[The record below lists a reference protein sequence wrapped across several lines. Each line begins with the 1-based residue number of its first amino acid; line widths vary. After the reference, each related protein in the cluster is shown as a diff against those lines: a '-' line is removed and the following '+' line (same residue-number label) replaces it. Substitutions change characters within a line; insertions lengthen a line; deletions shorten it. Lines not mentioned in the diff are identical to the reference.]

1 MRPRR
6 NLPGC
11 APISPTPGPAKSAA
25 TPRSGTPPAS
35 WPRPHHFPGS
45 LTPRGQPPDQGW
57 PWLGPLV
64 LGDFCVSASSSVRW
78 DEVMKTPHPKELL
91 RTEGKS
97 PFAQCLAEN
106 QVAIIRV
113 PESVL
118 SRSPAPEFSA
128 FPPESVSFFQ
138 TLVGRVCPSKL
149 VHHPTL
155 VSVLRLD

>member
-11 APISPTPGPAKSAA
+11 APSSPNPGPAKSAA

-35 WPRPHHFPGS
+35 WPRPHHFP
-45 LTPRGQPPDQGW
+45 RGQPPDQGW
-57 PWLGPLV
+57 PCLGPLV

-78 DEVMKTPHPKELL
+78 DEVMKTPHPKALL
-91 RTEGKS
+91 GTEGKS
-97 PFAQCLAEN
+97 PFAQRLAQK
-106 QVAIIRV
+106 QVAIIRA

-128 FPPESVSFFQ
+128 FPPESISFSQ
-138 TLVGRVCPSKL
+138 TLVGRVCPSEL